1 MRKILNRV
9 PLSILSTVIGIFA
22 LTITS
27 FTVVGQIQNDD
38 YNAKVQ
44 NYAIAKMGG
53 YPVDV
58 LGYISGKSFHVLD
71 TSKLD
76 TQLYGLD
83 DQKTINQK
91 RFVIYKMSGLI

>member
-1 MRKILNRV
+1 MRKVLI
-9 PLSILSTVIGIFA
+9 SIFA
-22 LTITS
+22 LAFTALTVTTS
-27 FTVVGQIQNDD
+27 FALTKKDG

-44 NYAIAKMGG
+44 SYALTKIAG

-58 LGYISGKSFHVLD
+58 LGYTSGKPFHVLD

-76 TQLYGLD
+76 TQLYRLD

>member
-1 MRKILNRV
+1 MRKIL
-9 PLSILSTVIGIFA
+9 TGIFA
-22 LTITS
+22 LAFTALTVTTS
-27 FTVVGQIQNDD
+27 FAQTKKDD

-44 NYAIAKMGG
+44 NYVLAKMAG
-53 YPVDV
+53 YPVNV
-58 LGYISGKSFHVLD
+58 LGYTSGKPFHVLD

-76 TQLYGLD
+76 AQLYRLD

>member
-1 MRKILNRV
+1 MRKVLI
-9 PLSILSTVIGIFA
+9 SIFA
-22 LTITS
+22 LTLTALTVTTS
-27 FTVVGQIQNDD
+27 FALTKKDG

-44 NYAIAKMGG
+44 SYALTKIAG

-58 LGYISGKSFHVLD
+58 LGYTSGKPFHVLD

-76 TQLYGLD
+76 AKLYRLD

-91 RFVIYKMSGLI
+91 RFVIYKMSGLIQ

>member
-1 MRKILNRV
+1 MRKILTGV
-9 PLSILSTVIGIFA
+9 FA
-22 LTITS
+22 LAFTALTVTTS
-27 FTVVGQIQNDD
+27 FAQTKKDG

-44 NYAIAKMGG
+44 SYVLAKIAG

-58 LGYISGKSFHVLD
+58 LGYTSGKPFHVLD

-76 TQLYGLD
+76 AQLYRLE

>member
-1 MRKILNRV
+1 MKKVLI
-9 PLSILSTVIGIFA
+9 STLALAFTA
-22 LTITS
+22 LTVTTS
-27 FTVVGQIQNDD
+27 FAEKKNDD

-44 NYAIAKMGG
+44 SYALAKMSG

-58 LGYISGKSFHVLD
+58 LGYTSGKPFHVLD

-76 TQLYGLD
+76 AKLYGLE

-91 RFVIYKMSGLI
+91 RLVLYKMSGLIK

>member
-1 MRKILNRV
+1 MKKVLV
-9 PLSILSTVIGIFA
+9 STLALAFTA
-22 LTITS
+22 LTVTTS
-27 FTVVGQIQNDD
+27 FAEKKNDD

-44 NYAIAKMGG
+44 NYALAKMSG

-58 LGYISGKSFHVLD
+58 LGYTSGKPFHVLD

-76 TQLYGLD
+76 AKLYGLD

-91 RFVIYKMSGLI
+91 RFVLYKMSGLIK

>member
-1 MRKILNRV
+1 MKKVLI
-9 PLSILSTVIGIFA
+9 STLA
-22 LTITS
+22 LAFTALIVTTS
-27 FTVVGQIQNDD
+27 FAQIKKDD

-44 NYAIAKMGG
+44 NYALAKMSG

-58 LGYISGKSFHVLD
+58 LGYTSGKPFHVLD

-76 TQLYGLD
+76 AKLYRLD

-91 RFVIYKMSGLI
+91 RFVLYKMSGLIK

>member
-1 MRKILNRV
+1 MRKVLI
-9 PLSILSTVIGIFA
+9 SIFTLAFTA
-22 LTITS
+22 LTVTTS
-27 FTVVGQIQNDD
+27 FAQTKKDG
-38 YNAKVQ
+38 YNAKVRS
-44 NYAIAKMGG
+44 YVLAKIAG

-58 LGYISGKSFHVLD
+58 LGYTSGKPFHVLD

-76 TQLYGLD
+76 TQLYRLD

>member
-1 MRKILNRV
+1 MCL
-9 PLSILSTVIGIFA
+9 PYYFGYLAFTA
-22 LTITS
+22 LIVTTS
-27 FTVVGQIQNDD
+27 FAQTKKDG

-44 NYAIAKMGG
+44 SYALAKMSG

-58 LGYISGKSFHVLD
+58 LGYTSGKPFHVLD

-76 TQLYGLD
+76 AKLYRLD

-91 RFVIYKMSGLI
+91 RFVLYKMSGLIK

>member
-1 MRKILNRV
+1 MRKVLI
-9 PLSILSTVIGIFA
+9 SIFA
-22 LTITS
+22 LAFTALTVTTS
-27 FTVVGQIQNDD
+27 FALTKKDD
-38 YNAKVQ
+38 YNAKLKS
-44 NYAIAKMGG
+44 YTLAKIAG

-58 LGYISGKSFHVLD
+58 LGYTSGKPFHVLD

-76 TQLYGLD
+76 AQLYRLE

>member
-1 MRKILNRV
+1 MRKILI
-9 PLSILSTVIGIFA
+9 SFFA
-22 LTITS
+22 LAFTALTVTTS
-27 FTVVGQIQNDD
+27 FAETKKDD

-44 NYAIAKMGG
+44 NYALAKMLG
-53 YPVDV
+53 YPVDI
-58 LGYISGKSFHVLD
+58 LGYTSGKPFHTFD

-76 TQLYGLD
+76 AKLYGLE

>member
-1 MRKILNRV
+1 MRQIL
-9 PLSILSTVIGIFA
+9 TGIFA
-22 LTITS
+22 LAFTALTVTTS
-27 FTVVGQIQNDD
+27 FALTKKDG
-38 YNAKVQ
+38 YNAKLKS
-44 NYAIAKMGG
+44 YTLAKIAG

-58 LGYISGKSFHVLD
+58 LGYTSGKPFHVLD

-76 TQLYGLD
+76 AQLYRLE

>member
-1 MRKILNRV
+1 MRKVLI
-9 PLSILSTVIGIFA
+9 SIFA
-22 LTITS
+22 LTLTALTVTTS
-27 FTVVGQIQNDD
+27 FAQTKKDG

-44 NYAIAKMGG
+44 SYALAKMSG

-58 LGYISGKSFHVLD
+58 LGYTSRKPFHVLD

-76 TQLYGLD
+76 AKLYRLD

-91 RFVIYKMSGLI
+91 RFVLYKMSGLIK

>member
-1 MRKILNRV
+1 MRKVLT
-9 PLSILSTVIGIFA
+9 STFA
-22 LTITS
+22 LAFTALTVTTS
-27 FTVVGQIQNDD
+27 FAETKKDD

-44 NYAIAKMGG
+44 NYALAKMLG
-53 YPVDV
+53 YPVDI
-58 LGYISGKSFHVLD
+58 LGYTSGKPFHTFD

-76 TQLYGLD
+76 AKLYGLE